1 VFRKIVYFRD
11 GMKNFLSIFFGRGKS
26 PEELAADRD
35 QKGRS
40 KPLRKDVQTVTIQEG
55 LEFDIYWKDT
65 GKVGIGPTVAV
76 YAKQREV
83 LRFDCFGPDL
93 GHFHIFNRSDRPKD
107 PADRL
112 FFHEESR
119 AAQIDRTLWELENNL
134 ASYLQLH
141 SDPAIRN
148 MVLEKDMVTSKIQ
161 TVDSI
166 LRSNLRKVN
175 KYLAE
180 NMFEKGS

>member
-1 VFRKIVYFRD
+1 MKTFLSSFFRKR
-11 GMKNFLSIFFGRGKS
+11 KS

-83 LRFDCFGPDL
+83 LRFDCFGADL
-93 GHFHIFNRSDRPKD
+93 GHFHIFNRTDRPKAT
-107 PADRL
+107 ADRL
-112 FFHEESR
+112 FFQEESR
-119 AAQIDRTLWELENNL
+119 VAQIDRTLWELENNL

-141 SDPAIRN
+141 SDPGIRN
-148 MVLEKDMVTSKIQ
+148 MLLERETVTSKIQ
-161 TVDSI
+161 TIASI
-166 LRSNLRKVN
+166 LRSHLEKVDR
-175 KYLAE
+175 YLA
-180 NMFEKGS
+180 NVKKTG